1 MSLMKVSV
9 DVDDDDDARA
19 QGDRAHSG
27 WTVWE
32 SNRGQV
38 LGGAKTTTTTGE
50 GTRAGGGRE
59 SSPRARVNEG
69 EGEDARGMTG
79 RDAMGD
85 D

>member
-9 DVDDDDDARA
+9 DDVDDDDARA

-38 LGGAKTTTTTGE
+38 LGGAKTTTTGE

-69 EGEDARGMTG
+69 EGEDARGMT
-79 RDAMGD
+79 D
-85 D
+85 DRS

>member
-1 MSLMKVSV
+1 MKVSV
-9 DVDDDDDARA
+9 DDVDDDDARA

-38 LGGAKTTTTTGE
+38 LGGAKTTKTGE

-69 EGEDARGMTG
+69 GGEDARGMT
-79 RDAMGD
+79 D
-85 D
+85 DRW